1 MNDKTENVS
10 GSFNTPVQCV
20 ITFQVAYTASDV
32 SSEEEKAMWASA
44 PWVILL
50 WKFYADSASPWLCL
64 PEWSLKT
71 QTLDLCVA
79 ESLASQLVD
88 QGKFCHSSNSGL
100 SVPSASIAARDP
112 GEISRGLPIHGLIKQ
127 SSSEAVCEKDK
138 IAGGKRGRKMTEQRK
153 KYVYICE
160 SVYVCMYGCI
170 CLCVYAWICLLSVYL
185 PIYLS
190 SYLLP
195 IFLISTWLGLII

>member
-112 GEISRGLPIHGLIKQ
+112 GEISKGLPIHGLIKQ

-153 KYVYICE
+153 NMCIYVSLYMCACMDA
-160 SVYVCMYGCI
+160 SVYVYMPEY
-170 CLCVYAWICLLSVYL
+170 VYYLSIYLSTYL
-185 PIYLS
+185 PIYCLS
-190 SYLLP
+190 S
-195 IFLISTWLGLII
+195 